1 MNDGIRFLIQI
12 LKNIPKIE
20 NQVLALGF
28 GVSCIGLAFLADWLG
43 TGVLQ
48 VKMHLLMHLML
59 MVITTT
65 VMVMIITTVMMM
77 N

>member
-1 MNDGIRFLIQI
+1 M
-12 LKNIPKIE
+12 KNIPKIE

-48 VKMHLLMHLML
+48 VKIMIMTSKMIAMTTTI
-59 MVITTT
+59 MVMMMTVT
-65 VMVMIITTVMMM
+65 VMVMIITTMVMM
-77 N
+77 NLI

>member
-1 MNDGIRFLIQI
+1 M
-12 LKNIPKIE
+12 KKIPKIE

-48 VKMHLLMHLML
+48 VKKIMMHSKKM
-59 MVITTT
+59 TTA
-65 VMVMIITTVMMM
+65 VMVMMITTRVMVVIITTMMM
-77 N
+77 LN